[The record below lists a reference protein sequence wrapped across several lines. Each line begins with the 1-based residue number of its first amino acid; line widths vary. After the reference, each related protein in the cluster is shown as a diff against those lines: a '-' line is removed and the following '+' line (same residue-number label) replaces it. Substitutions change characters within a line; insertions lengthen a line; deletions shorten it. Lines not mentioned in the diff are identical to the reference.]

1 MEKTSVNGWIHFA
14 TNQEIDALGGMGKVV
29 KNPLSRNLWHIMK
42 EFKVLPTDERF
53 INLSDDHIG
62 FILGNMVYDQKLE
75 DQARKGV
82 NPDSYYED
90 EEDEYWNQP
99 IEDFEALK
107 EEHDELAI
115 AEQVEAL
122 TNKEELAKVRERFK
136 STEEWNE
143 FMDKG
148 GALAERAEKEKYLQE
163 KLTKMYEEVAE
174 LNQAGVSRWGE
185 AKFNED
191 TEAVKNLVPMKEED
205 LQDAISLFNGE
216 TDEQFSMPTSDDDED
231 DYTI

>member
-205 LQDAISLFNGE
+205 LQDAISLFNGD

-231 DYTI
+231 DYII